1 MKHTQNHNTN
11 RKQVKAFNFKNVA
24 ILSLIALHNFGVQ
37 TLSFFD
43 KLFTVS
49 EGPFAGL
56 NRGQLRKMSW
66 LYCMYR

>member
-1 MKHTQNHNTN
+1 MKNTQTH
-11 RKQVKAFNFKNVA
+11 RPKQVMAFNFKSTV
-24 ILSLIALHNFGVQ
+24 LLTLIAINNFGIK

-49 EGPFAGL
+49 EGPFSGL
-56 NRGQLRKMSW
+56 NRGQLKKMSW

>member
-1 MKHTQNHNTN
+1 MKHTHKHNTP
-11 RKQVKAFNFKNVA
+11 KVKAFNFKSTV
-24 ILSLIALHNFGVQ
+24 LLTLIAINNFGIK

-49 EGPFAGL
+49 EGPFSGL
-56 NRGQLRKMSW
+56 NRGQLKKMSW